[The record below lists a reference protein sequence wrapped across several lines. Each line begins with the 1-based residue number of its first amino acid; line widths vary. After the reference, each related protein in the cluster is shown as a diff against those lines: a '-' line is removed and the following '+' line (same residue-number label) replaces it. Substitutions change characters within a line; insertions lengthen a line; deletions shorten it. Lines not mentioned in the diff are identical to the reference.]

1 MERTLVLIKPDGVK
15 RGLIGKILN
24 HYEEKSLEIVALKL
38 ITATM
43 DDAKEH
49 YREHEGREYFE
60 ELINYITEGK
70 LCAMILKGEKAID
83 VVRKINGDK
92 DPVKAELASIRGEFT
107 LDKTHNLVHASDSP
121 ESAER
126 EIAIWFSELTCKD
139 SYKKTVDLLRKI
151 DGPLINV

>member
-38 ITATM
+38 ITATT

-70 LCAMILKGEKAID
+70 LCVMILKGEKAID

>member
-38 ITATM
+38 IAATT
-43 DDAKEH
+43 DNAKEH
-49 YREHEGREYFE
+49 YREHEGREYFD
-60 ELINYITEGK
+60 ELINYVTEGK
-70 LCAMILKGEKAID
+70 MCAMILKGEKAVD

-107 LDKTHNLVHASDSP
+107 LDKTHNLVHASDCA

-126 EIAIWFSELTCKD
+126 EIAIWFPELTTQD
-139 SYKKTVDLLRKI
+139 SYKKTVDLFQKI
-151 DGPLINV
+151 DGPIINV